1 MIPSTAT
8 SAVSKMMVIGETA
21 SLEVI
26 ACNPETEGL
35 QVERRVTEE

>member
-1 MIPSTAT
+1 MIPSSTT
-8 SAVSKMMVIGETA
+8 SAVSKMMVTGETA

-35 QVERRVTEE
+35 